1 MHFLKSFMASTW
13 VGEPFL
19 LIYSRKVMPDV
30 LPRSNVRMGML
41 SFIVSFLINE
51 LSVLLASI
59 PH

>member
-19 LIYSRKVMPDV
+19 LIYGRKVMPDV
-30 LPRSNVRMGML
+30 LLRSNVRMGML
-41 SFIVSFLINE
+41 SFIVSFLIYE